1 MKSLWLLKRIKKYGY
16 IKKSYF
22 SGFTTYCINLHGN
35 TEVEY
40 FDNNFEVKDM
50 YFIMDD
56 ACSSDTRATFK
67 KFSKSV
73 FLANFKI
80 SEDDLITTDNKDYGL
95 FIKPYEISKSEIDYF
110 TSRNIADF
118 IKYRLLIF
126 AFYPEIESKLC
137 MLGFG
142 VFPEAWDG
150 NKWIRFESNKKI
162 EENFLQKYIKEKRAF

>member
-1 MKSLWLLKRIKKYGY
+1 MNIFKKVILVVFATCCISLHAN
-16 IKKSYF
+16 S
-22 SGFTTYCINLHGN
+22 
-35 TEVEY
+35 EVEY

-50 YFIMDD
+50 HFIMDD
-56 ACSSDTRATFK
+56 ACSSDTRITFK

-73 FLANFKI
+73 FLANFRI

-95 FIKPYEISKSEIDYF
+95 FIKPYEISKNEINYF
-110 TSRNIADF
+110 TSRDIADF

-150 NKWIRFESNKKI
+150 NKWIRFDSNKKI
-162 EENFLQKYIKEKRAF
+162 EESFLQKYIKENRTF

>member
-1 MKSLWLLKRIKKYGY
+1 MNIFKKVILVAFATCCISLHAN
-16 IKKSYF
+16 S
-22 SGFTTYCINLHGN
+22 
-35 TEVEY
+35 EVEY
-40 FDNNFEVKDM
+40 FDNNFEVKEM
-50 YFIMDD
+50 HFIIDD
-56 ACSSDTRATFK
+56 TCSSDTRVAFK

-73 FLANFKI
+73 FLSNFKI

-95 FIKPYEISKSEIDYF
+95 FIKPYEISKNEIDYF
-110 TSRNIADF
+110 TSRDIADF
-118 IKYRLLIF
+118 VKYRLLIF

-162 EENFLQKYIKEKRAF
+162 EESFLQKYIEENRIF